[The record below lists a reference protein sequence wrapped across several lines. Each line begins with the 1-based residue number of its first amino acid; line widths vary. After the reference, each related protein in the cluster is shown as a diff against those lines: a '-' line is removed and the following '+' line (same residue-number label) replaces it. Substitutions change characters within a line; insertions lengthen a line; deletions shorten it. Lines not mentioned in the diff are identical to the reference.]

1 LKIQFEITKDNQ
13 KSAYPNEE
21 WNSWEMVAQLKIK
34 FIGVQSVVAFENKLY
49 VLDTRSPLFGAV

>member
-1 LKIQFEITKDNQ
+1 MEKRVENSVVEITKDNQ

-34 FIGVQSVVAFENKLY
+34 IYWCSVCGCF
-49 VLDTRSPLFGAV
+49 